1 MCEQGSNK
9 QALCACHT
17 CDLSTLS
24 CLSGCLS
31 PISTR
36 SVDNQSEEEE
46 EEEGHNL
53 VGPDRIRLRFRMA
66 SGRGGLRLN
75 LQEFTAFS
83 EDAQLHATS
92 TSHDLQ
98 QDIARSQIFIH
109 ARWQTGRQTGSGAG
123 AYPVNGT
130 ARLS

>member
-46 EEEGHNL
+46 EEEEEEEGHNL
-53 VGPDRIRLRFRMA
+53 VGPDGIRLRFRMA
-66 SGRGGLRLN
+66 SGRCGLRLN

-98 QDIARSQIFIH
+98 QDIARSQICIH
-109 ARWQTGRQTGSGAG
+109 ARRKTGRQTGS
-123 AYPVNGT
+123 
-130 ARLS
+130 